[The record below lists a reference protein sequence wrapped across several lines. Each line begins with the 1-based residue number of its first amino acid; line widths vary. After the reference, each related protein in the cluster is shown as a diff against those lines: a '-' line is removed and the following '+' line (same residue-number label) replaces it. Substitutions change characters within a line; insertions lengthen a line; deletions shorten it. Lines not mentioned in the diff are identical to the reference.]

1 MELHR
6 VISISNRCHGWLV
19 CHRKGVC
26 KMVRTIIVCLIS
38 YWVGYCIGYC
48 TKPYNPFEADKEE
61 KMFQLIALFAG
72 IATVIT
78 IALM

>member
-1 MELHR
+1 
-6 VISISNRCHGWLV
+6 
-19 CHRKGVC
+19 
-26 KMVRTIIVCLIS
+26 MVRTIIVCLIS

-48 TKPYNPFEADKEE
+48 TKPYHPFKADKDE